1 MDWKPLGQ
9 YAYASTGVHAA
20 TETEAQAILSPA
32 DSSLITS
39 VCICQSHVGP
49 SNDADGQ
56 RRPPMSALAPLAN
69 RRLQLPVLET
79 TPQPMSIN
87 SYMIKSTYLVVY
99 VEKSKQV

>member
-32 DSSLITS
+32 DSSLIIS
-39 VCICQSHVGP
+39 VCICQSHAGP

-56 RRPPMSALAPLAN
+56 RRPPMSAVAA
-69 RRLQLPVLET
+69 LESPSST
-79 TPQPMSIN
+79 TSRSGNHTTAI
-87 SYMIKSTYLVVY
+87 L
-99 VEKSKQV
+99 E